1 MFPGVALV
9 EVKVIIPDMDV
20 LEGPHVVRQSWL
32 PLDEGVVGEPHAV
45 IVIALSPRLQT
56 FDE

>member
-9 EVKVIIPDMDV
+9 EVNVIIPDMDV
-20 LEGPHVVRQSWL
+20 LEGPHVVGQGWL
-32 PLDEGVVGEPHAV
+32 PLNEGVVGEPHAV
-45 IVIALSPRLQT
+45 VIFALAPRLQT